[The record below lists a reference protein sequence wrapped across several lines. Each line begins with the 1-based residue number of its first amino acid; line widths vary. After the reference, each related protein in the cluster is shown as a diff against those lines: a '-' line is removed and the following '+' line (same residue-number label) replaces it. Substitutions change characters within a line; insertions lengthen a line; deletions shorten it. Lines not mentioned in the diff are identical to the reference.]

1 MALLS
6 KANFKTEIDTAAAAL
21 TTAYKDSVDT
31 RVAGKIYHPSHPLRQ
46 FAKLFSLNLLTGVI
60 TKNTAYIDEAYD
72 NNAVLPVG
80 SPFDSIAMPTAVLS
94 TQTVEGG
101 AKKDIVLTYDM
112 VLDATM
118 AVAELKKL
126 YTVGGNSNPVKSIVS
141 VAFSTTKVTITVDTD
156 YVAGKTITLTYLG
169 TGAFQ
174 VKADI
179 AGNPVAALAA
189 QAITNNV

>member
-31 RVAGKIYHPSHPLRQ
+31 KVAGKIYHPSHPLRQ
-46 FAKLFSLNLLTGVI
+46 FAKLFSFNLSTGVI
-60 TKNTAYIDEAYD
+60 AKNTAYIDEAYD

-94 TQTVEGG
+94 TQTVETA
-101 AKKDIVLTYDM
+101 AKRDIVLTYSM

-118 AVAELKKL
+118 DVAELKKL
-126 YTVGGNSNPVKSIVS
+126 YTVGGDANPAKTIVS
-141 VAFSTTKVTITVDTD
+141 VAFSTTKVTITVNTD
-156 YVAGKTITLTYLG
+156 YGGGDTITLTYLG

-174 VKADI
+174 IKADI
-179 AGNPVAALAA
+179 VGNPVLALAA